1 MVAET
6 SMKAAGSL
14 SAKNRGLWKV
24 TVAGGGLDNEGC
36 GGDTAPPE
44 SPLSSSMCS
53 SQAGREKRGESQAG

>member
-6 SMKAAGSL
+6 SMKASGSL

-36 GGDTAPPE
+36 GEDNATPP
-44 SPLSSSMCS
+44 SSSMCS
-53 SQAGREKRGESQAG
+53 SQSGSDKRGESQAG

>member
-36 GGDTAPPE
+36 GEDPAPP
-44 SPLSSSMCS
+44 PSSSMCS
-53 SQAGREKRGESQAG
+53 SQSGSEKRGESQAG